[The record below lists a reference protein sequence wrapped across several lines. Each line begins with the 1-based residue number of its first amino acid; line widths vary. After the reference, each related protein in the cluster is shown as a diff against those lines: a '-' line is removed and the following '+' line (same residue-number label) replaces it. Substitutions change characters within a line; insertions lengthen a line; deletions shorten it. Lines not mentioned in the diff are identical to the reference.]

1 MNETHFK
8 HMDVTCKDKPD
19 EAKTWN
25 IKLPDGPGYYR
36 VYVYAGKHEN
46 FPGSAT
52 RGAAYHRSS
61 AKGGVHGCTI
71 ENVRLGENWMHNNLR
86 EGILSHG
93 IIEKIVFTKDDVL
106 TFQGGKYCQVINWI
120 MIEKVSS
127 HVPEIPATKG
137 ATKPAFGECKM
148 MRARDAFSVVHRVLQ
163 TSSTEEECVL
173 KVKNYPI
180 DKPND
185 KRYPIG
191 VVRRK
196 DDGQCY
202 ALFEVGQLKDDEGW
216 TICMFEDRK
225 WSEASPYGEALL
237 FYKLFLWLLYGCLL
251 LVGASLLATF
261 FC

>member
-71 ENVRLGENWMHNNLR
+71 ENVRLGENWMHNDLR
-86 EGILSHG
+86 YSILPHG

-127 HVPEIPATKG
+127 DVPEIPAREG
-137 ATKPAFGECKM
+137 ATKPASGECKM
-148 MRARDAFSVVHRVLQ
+148 MRGRDTTSAVQTRVLL

-180 DKPND
+180 DNPND
-185 KRYPIG
+185 KSYRYPIG
-191 VVRRK
+191 AVRSTTN
-196 DDGQCY
+196 GQCY
-202 ALFEVGQLKDDEGW
+202 ALFEVGQLKDDESW
-216 TICMFEDRK
+216 TTCKFVLSSVGKWRK
-225 WSEASPYGEALL
+225 RRMG
-237 FYKLFLWLLYGCLL
+237 KLCCSTSCFYGCCM
-251 LVGASLLATF
+251 VVYY
-261 FC
+261 